1 MAEGHFGGNASLI
14 RRAFLSAV
22 FWEIRLKA
30 LCLKALRLKEEGC
43 KICSAVGLRGVFVWR
58 EKAVNT

>member
-30 LCLKALRLKEEGC
+30 LCLKEEGC
-43 KICSAVGLRGVFVWR
+43 KICSAVGLRGVFVWQ